1 MKLTKHKINKKI
13 NKNMIIRKNNKMQTN
28 FVYNSA
34 AKVETFISYPFAGT
48 KRAGT
53 RLTIRNGKTRID
65 LNGRQ
70 VKALRK
76 VLATASRVK

>member
-1 MKLTKHKINKKI
+1 
-13 NKNMIIRKNNKMQTN
+13 MIIRKNNKKQTN
-28 FVYNSA
+28 FLYENA
-34 AKVETFISYPFAGT
+34 ANLETFISYPFAGT

-53 RLTIRNGKTRID
+53 RLTIRNGETRID

>member
-1 MKLTKHKINKKI
+1 
-13 NKNMIIRKNNKMQTN
+13 MIIRKNAKKQTN
-28 FVYNSA
+28 FVYDTA
-34 AKVETFISYPFAGT
+34 ANVEAFISYPFAGT

-53 RLTIRNGKTRID
+53 RLTIRTEDARLD

>member
-53 RLTIRNGKTRID
+53 RLTIKLSKVNKPYLNKGGKVRNYQD
-65 LNGRQ
+65 EVDNEY
-70 VKALRK
+70 
-76 VLATASRVK
+76 

>member
-1 MKLTKHKINKKI
+1 MKLTKHKTNKI
-13 NKNMIIRKNNKMQTN
+13 NKVMIIRKNNKKQTN
-28 FVYNSA
+28 FVYDSA

-53 RLTIRNGKTRID
+53 RLTIRNGETRID

>member
-1 MKLTKHKINKKI
+1 
-13 NKNMIIRKNNKMQTN
+13 MIIRKNSKMQTN